1 MFDNI
6 KPAAALSGR
15 ILLSLIFLLS
25 GMMKIMDWNG
35 TAAQMADKGMPAI
48 PFFLTMAI
56 LFELGAGACLLFGF
70 QARSAS
76 LALVLYLIPT
86 TLVFHNFWAATGSE
100 FQNQMH
106 HFLKNLAIM
115 GGARHHDCSRGGSA
129 GYRRLASPS
138 ERSRPARARRDAPP
152 RDPAAGAVRTLC

>member
-6 KPAAALSGR
+6 KPAASLSGR

-76 LALVLYLIPT
+76 LALVFYLIPT
-86 TLVFHNFWAATGSE
+86 TLVFHNFWSATGPE
-100 FQNQMH
+100 YQNQMH
-106 HFLKNLAIM
+106 HFLKNLAIL
-115 GGARHHDCSRGGSA
+115 GG
-129 GYRRLASPS
+129 LATVI
-138 ERSRPARARRDAPP
+138 AHG
-152 RDPAAGAVRTLC
+152 AGALSIDALLAHLNARGRMLRHGAQPLGQ